1 MITKPQLIQYLLFL
15 IQKESTAWFITDYKV
30 KDKYLEISTHE
41 LITDSKININY
52 HWNRS
57 EVVDIEK
64 MDEFKV
70 WNRDTTIEDIL
81 KDEIQIFSNEDNI
94 KLKLLRIQS
103 HFDKNKTKIISRE
116 SAIKEYC
123 NRLKVGDKITY
134 KNMPGIITYRH
145 KGDELK
151 FTIKMGNKYLK
162 YINAYELVKRVKRDY
177 SNVDTPLQIK
187 ELKTTDLLFLLKE
200 SRITVYKTERFRSL
214 LNINYNSD
222 TLRAELSTRE
232 HIKHKR

>member
-30 KDKYLEISTHE
+30 KDRYLEISTHE
-41 LITDSKININY
+41 LITDPTRNIDF
-52 HWNRS
+52 HWNKS
-57 EVVDIEK
+57 EIVDVEK
-64 MDEFKV
+64 LDEFKI

-81 KDEIQIFSNEDNI
+81 IDEPQLFSNDDNI

-103 HFDKNKTKIISRE
+103 HFDKNKTKIISKE
-116 SAIKEYC
+116 SAIKEYS

-134 KNMPGIITYRH
+134 KNMPGIIIYQH

-162 YINAYELVKRVKRDY
+162 YINANELVRKIKNDY
-177 SNVDTPLQIK
+177 SNIDIPNQIK

-200 SRITVYKTERFRSL
+200 SRITGYRSERFRSL

-232 HIKHKR
+232 HIKNKR